1 MPWCLRIANYTD
13 PYSRGHSLPSSGALW
28 SVTPKRI
35 IGPASLMPAFPWTRL
50 ACRGCPA
57 HSRVSGHTPTP
68 EPSSVGICPCVGTC
82 RQSPLRPHQGDDE
95 PRRGGREVHRFPL
108 RPWRPPAIDAN
119 QRRHPV
125 DPMRV
130 MPARLGRRTRLAAT
144 VALVLGTQAALL
156 GPAGAG
162 GAEPAGI
169 LDDLVAKWTAFT
181 GSAAREWSE
190 AAQAVTDASIMDM
203 TASVAVIH
211 VRRACPT
218 PSPGRAPDC
227 ATAATSLCNER
238 GYVSGREL
246 DLETGQVCRG
256 TQLEFL
262 GGPTG
267 SQCKRKNWITQV
279 ACW

>member
-1 MPWCLRIANYTD
+1 MPRRLRIANYTD

-28 SVTPKRI
+28 SVKPKRI
-35 IGPASLMPAFPWTRL
+35 RGPASLMAAFPWIRP
-50 ACRGCPA
+50 ACRGRPA
-57 HSRVSGHTPTP
+57 HSRVRGPT
-68 EPSSVGICPCVGTC
+68 EYSAMGICPCGGGC
-82 RQSPLRPHQGDDE
+82 RQSPLQPHGRDDE
-95 PRRGGREVHRFPL
+95 PRRGGRKALRCPL
-108 RPWRPPAIDAN
+108 GPWRRAAVDAHDAN
-119 QRRHPV
+119 QRRHRV
-125 DPMRV
+125 DPMRA
-130 MPARLGRRTRLAAT
+130 MPSRLGRRTRLVAT

-156 GPAGAG
+156 GPVGAG
-162 GAEPAGI
+162 GPEPAGI
-169 LDDLVAKWTAFT
+169 LEDLVAKWTAFT

-190 AAQAVTDASIMDM
+190 AARAVADASIMDM

-211 VRRACPT
+211 ARRACPT

-238 GYVSGREL
+238 GYVSGQEL

-267 SQCKRKNWITQV
+267 SRCKRKNWITQV